1 MQYRR
6 SRAKGAA
13 FFFTVVTH
21 ERRRFLCDEANI
33 TLIREAFQQVITRHP
48 FTVDAFVLLPDHL
61 HCLWTLPENDA
72 DFSMRWRQIKSY
84 FSRKYHAAFMGGHAD
99 VRLRKSEPAIWQH
112 RFWEHQIRDENDF
125 VNHVEYI
132 HFNPVKHGLATS
144 PTAWPHSTFH
154 RFVQQGMY
162 PCDWGADNEIDF
174 EKNVGNE

>member
-21 ERRRFLCDEANI
+21 GRRRFLCDEANI
-33 TLIREAFQQVITRHP
+33 KLIKEAFQHVITRHP
-48 FTVDAFVLLPDHL
+48 FTVEAFVLLPDHL
-61 HCLWTLPENDA
+61 HCIWTLPENDS

-84 FSRKYHAAFMGGHAD
+84 FSRKCRDQSKGTQAD
-99 VRLRKSEPAIWQH
+99 AHLATGKHPIWQP
-112 RFWEHQIRDENDF
+112 RFWEHQIRDEMDF

-144 PTAWPHSTFH
+144 PKAWPHSTFH
-154 RFVQQGMY
+154 RFVTQGMY
-162 PCDWGADNEIDF
+162 PFDWGADKEIDF
-174 EKNVGNE
+174 DKNIGNE

>member
-21 ERRRFLCDEANI
+21 GRQRFLCDEAKVK
-33 TLIREAFQQVITRHP
+33 LIRESFQHVINRHP

-61 HCLWTLPENDA
+61 HCIWTLPENDA

-84 FSRKYHAAFMGGHAD
+84 FSRKCHAEFRGGQPDA
-99 VRLRKSEPAIWQH
+99 RLVESQRAIWQH
-112 RFWEHQIRDENDF
+112 RFWEHQIRDDGDF
-125 VNHVEYI
+125 EKHVEYI
-132 HFNPVKHGLATS
+132 HFNPVKHGLVNS

-154 RFVQQGMY
+154 RFVKQGIY
-162 PCDWGADNEIDF
+162 SDDWGADKAIDF
-174 EKNVGNE
+174 DKSVGNE

>member
-21 ERRRFLCDEANI
+21 GRQRFLCDEANI
-33 TLIREAFQQVITRHP
+33 KLIREAFQYVITRHP

-61 HCLWTLPENDA
+61 HCIWTLPENDS

-84 FSRKYHAAFMGGHAD
+84 FSRKCHDECKGGQSDAS
-99 VRLRKSEPAIWQH
+99 LNKGKQAIWQH
-112 RFWEHQIRDENDF
+112 RFWEHQIRDETDF
-125 VNHVEYI
+125 VRHVEYI
-132 HFNPVKHGLATS
+132 HFNPVKHGLVNS

-154 RFVQQGMY
+154 RFVQQGIY
-162 PCDWGADNEIDF
+162 PCDWGGDKEIDF
-174 EKNVGNE
+174 DKNIGNE